1 MSSFRPHLRR
11 FALLAATVAL
21 IGGALAVPINAVD
34 ASVTGSLSYDEQ
46 VTLTPE
52 AVAIV
57 TIVDQTAAADAGV
70 VIGQQRIDAP
80 AAIPIDFS
88 VLFDADTID
97 QTHSYA
103 LFATIVDG
111 TTTWQNAVGEPVIT
125 GGPIE
130 GRGPGPDR
138 PPEPGRR
145 SSAGRSCLRPARSS
159 APSAVAIA
167 ALIKVETGTLVAR
180 QTRPVV
186 DPADLTFSIGY
197 DPALLDPAATYVVK
211 GGIVDGAVRL
221 PEPRGRDG
229 DRGRKGHRDRRA
241 SGDAGADGRAGRIGP
256 AFAASDPDRHTDR
269 GRHADRDRDIGC
281 ER

>member
-1 MSSFRPHLRR
+1 M
-11 FALLAATVAL
+11 
-21 IGGALAVPINAVD
+21 N

-46 VTLTPE
+46 IALTPD

-57 TIVDQTAAADAGV
+57 TIVDQTAAADAGA

-88 VLFDADTID
+88 VLFDAATID
-97 QTHSYA
+97 PTHSYA

-125 GGPIE
+125 GGPTKGVDLVLTALPSPAAIV
-130 GRGPGPDR
+130 GGTIL
-138 PPEPGRR
+138 PP
-145 SSAGRSCLRPARSS
+145 AGTII

-167 ALIKVETGTLVAR
+167 ALIKVETGTLIAR
-180 QTRPVV
+180 QTRPIE

-211 GGIVDGAVRL
+211 GGVVDGATVLQNREGVTAIEGGAAIGTVQL
-221 PEPRGRDG
+221 PVTLAPTGVPV
-229 DRGRKGHRDRRA
+229 A
-241 SGDAGADGRAGRIGP
+241 SAPPVPTR
-256 AFAASDPDRHTDR
+256 DPDRHTDR
-269 GRHADRDRDIGC
+269 HRHTDRDPDIGC

>member
-21 IGGALAVPINAVD
+21 LGAVVAVPINAVD

-46 VTLTPE
+46 ITLTPE

-97 QTHSYA
+97 PTHSYA

-125 GGPIE
+125 GGPIRAVDLVLTALPSPAAIV
-130 GRGPGPDR
+130 GGTILPPAGHGHRAIGRRHRGPHQGRDRDTRR
-138 PPEPGRR
+138 PP
-145 SSAGRSCLRPARSS
+145 
-159 APSAVAIA
+159 
-167 ALIKVETGTLVAR
+167 
-180 QTRPVV
+180 
-186 DPADLTFSIGY
+186 DP
-197 DPALLDPAATYVVK
+197 
-211 GGIVDGAVRL
+211 
-221 PEPRGRDG
+221 
-229 DRGRKGHRDRRA
+229 
-241 SGDAGADGRAGRIGP
+241 
-256 AFAASDPDRHTDR
+256 TDR
-269 GRHADRDRDIGC
+269 GSGRSDVLDRV
-281 ER
+281 